1 MPLKVLVVDDDPATL
16 RLMREVFSS
25 VDIDVHPVDDSESA
39 ARLIER
45 EKFDGIFLDLEM
57 PKIRGYELT
66 RRTRAS
72 SWNKTTPVIIVT
84 GRGDP
89 RAMEQAFLAG
99 ATFFFQK
106 PIDTQRL
113 LRLFRTTRGPMADN
127 RRRAVRVPIKTAVS
141 YRTRNETG
149 NATSCNVSEQGML
162 FEGAELVPGEDVSLS
177 FSLPVGN
184 VTVTAD
190 AIVVRIEENRRAGVR
205 FKNINETGREGIRDL
220 VYAMDI
226 C

>member
-16 RLMREVFSS
+16 RLMREVFST
-25 VDIDVHPVDDSESA
+25 VDIDVYPMEDSEGA

-57 PKIRGYELT
+57 PKVRGHELT

-106 PIDTQRL
+106 PVDTQRL

-127 RRRAVRVPIKTAVS
+127 RRRALRVPLNTAVS
-141 YRTRNETG
+141 YRTRSSSGT
-149 NATSCNVSEQGML
+149 AASCNVSEHGML
-162 FEGAELVPGEDVSLS
+162 FEGVELSPGEEVSLS
-177 FSLPVGN
+177 FSLPAGN
-184 VTVTAD
+184 VAVTAD
-190 AIVVRIEENRRAGVR
+190 AVVVRTEGNHRVGVR
-205 FKNINETGREGIRDL
+205 FKNINEVGREGIREM
-220 VYAMDI
+220 VCTMEN
-226 C
+226 